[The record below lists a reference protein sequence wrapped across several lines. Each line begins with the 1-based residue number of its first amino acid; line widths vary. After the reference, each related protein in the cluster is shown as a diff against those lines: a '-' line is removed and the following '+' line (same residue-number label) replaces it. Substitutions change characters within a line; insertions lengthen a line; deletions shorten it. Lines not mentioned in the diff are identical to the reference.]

1 MPRIGIRYKIMGM
14 AMGGAVLASIILVT
28 VGAWQSNVFGDQAE
42 AEVSKLMDADLD
54 HITEGVYNL
63 VKAQD
68 EAVQLK
74 VNHDLNVARHLLQN
88 KGAVALSDDTMT
100 WTAVNQYTQEAV
112 EVELP
117 MMLVGG
123 TWLGPNTD
131 LNTETPV
138 VDEVKGLVG
147 GTATIFQRM
156 NEEGDILRVATNVE
170 KLDSTRAIGTY
181 IPAVNPD
188 GTPNPVVS
196 TVMQGKT
203 YRGIAYVV
211 NAWYITAYEP
221 IFDQQGEIIGVLYVG
236 VKQENIESL
245 RQAILQT
252 RVGETGYV
260 YVLGGKGDD
269 RGHYIISKNGEQDGL
284 DIWEARDTEGRLFI
298 QSIVEKAISLEPGQF
313 ATERYPWRN
322 PGEPKP
328 RWKVA
333 RIAYYEPWD
342 WVIGVGAYEEE
353 FEEIHAQLQASRSR
367 MIGIFAVA
375 GFCLVALGGATAW
388 VIARGIS
395 APLSLVTQAVT
406 KLAEDSLPGLIASIQ
421 AVADGDLST
430 TICLETDSIEVRS
443 GDELE
448 DMAHA
453 FNGMNGALDT
463 AGAALG
469 QMVANLRDL
478 VGQVVAGAQSVGVS
492 ADELSSAADQ
502 AAQSALQVAAAIQQV
517 ARGAAHQNESVAQAT
532 GAVAQ
537 VTSMID
543 GVARGAHEQSTAVIQ
558 STEITTRI
566 SGAVEQVVASAQRME
581 NVRKTVEM
589 ASQKVHEMGERSRQI
604 VAITNLLDE
613 IAGQTNI
620 LALNAA
626 VEAAK
631 AKEHGQS
638 FAVVANEVR
647 RLARNSG
654 AGTQEIAALIRAVQR
669 TVAEAIAAMEESA
682 LQVNRQVADIS
693 TVTQQMSAS
702 TSKLVNAANAVSAVV
717 EENIAA
723 TEEMS
728 AGAGKVTQA
737 MKEISAISEE
747 NNAASEEMNVSVE
760 LMNTMAEQVTVSARS
775 LAGMAQHLEAS
786 VAQFKLPDG
795 RVDEETR
802 L

>member
-1 MPRIGIRYKIMGM
+1 MGM
-14 AMGGAVLASIILVT
+14 AMGGAVLASIVLIT

-42 AEVSKLMDADLD
+42 AEVRKLMDADLD
-54 HITEGVYNL
+54 HIAEGVYNL

-74 VNHDLNVARHLLQN
+74 VNHDLNVARHVLHRE
-88 KGAVALSDDTMT
+88 GSVTLSDEMIT
-100 WTAVNQYTQEAV
+100 WAAVNQYTQEAI

-117 MMLVGG
+117 MMMVGG
-123 TWLGPNTD
+123 AWLGRNTD
-131 LNTETPV
+131 LETETLV
-138 VDEVKGLVG
+138 VDEVKELVG

-156 NEEGDILRVATNVE
+156 NEQGDILRVATNVE
-170 KLDSTRAIGTY
+170 KLDGTRAIGTY

-221 IFDQQGEIIGVLYVG
+221 IFDGRGEIVGVLYVG
-236 VKQENIESL
+236 VKQENVESL
-245 RQAILQT
+245 RQAILKTQ
-252 RVGETGYV
+252 VGETGYV

-269 RGHYIISKNGEQDGL
+269 RGHYIISKNGETDGL
-284 DIWEARDTEGRLFI
+284 NIWEAKDTEGRYFI

-313 ATERYPWRN
+313 VTERYPWRN
-322 PGEPKP
+322 PGEPEP

-353 FEEIHAQLQASRSR
+353 FEEIYTQLQASRSR
-367 MIGIFAVA
+367 MIGLFVVA
-375 GFCLVALGGATAW
+375 GLCLVTLGGATAW
-388 VIARGIS
+388 LIARGIS

-406 KLAEDSLPGLIASIQ
+406 RLAEGSLPGLTQSIQ
-421 AVADGDLST
+421 AVAEGDLST
-430 TICLETDSIEVRS
+430 TIHLETDPIEVRS

-448 DMAHA
+448 DMARA
-453 FNGMNGALDT
+453 FNAMNAALTT
-463 AGAALG
+463 ASEALG
-469 QMVANLRDL
+469 QMIASLRDL
-478 VGQVVAGAQSVGVS
+478 VGHVVASAHSVGEA
-492 ADELSSAADQ
+492 ADGLSSAADQ
-502 AAQSALQVAAAIQQV
+502 AAQASLQVATAIQQI
-517 ARGAAHQNESVAQAT
+517 AQGAVHQSESVAQAT

-537 VTSMID
+537 ATHMID
-543 GVARGAHEQSTAVIQ
+543 SVARGAQEQSAAVIR

-566 SGAVEQVVASAQRME
+566 SSAVEQVVASARRME
-581 NVRKTVEM
+581 NVREMVEL
-589 ASQKVHEMGERSRQI
+589 ASQKVYEMGERSRQV
-604 VAITNLLDE
+604 VAITHLLDE

-631 AKEHGQS
+631 AKEHGKG

-647 RLARNSG
+647 RLARNSST
-654 AGTQEIAALIRAVQR
+654 GTQEIATLIRTMQR
-669 TVAEAIAAMEESA
+669 TVAEAVAAMEESA
-682 LQVNRQVADIS
+682 SQVNQQVTDIS
-693 TVTQQMSAS
+693 TVTQKMSAS
-702 TSKLVNAANAVSAVV
+702 TSEMVNAANAVSAVV
-717 EENIAA
+717 EENITA

-728 AGAGKVTQA
+728 AGAGEVAQA
-737 MKEISAISEE
+737 MEEISAISEE
-747 NNAASEEMNVSVE
+747 NNTASEEVKISMEQMNA
-760 LMNTMAEQVTVSARS
+760 MAERVTVSAHS
-775 LAGMAQHLEAS
+775 LAAMAQHLQAS

-795 RVDEETR
+795 PDQ
-802 L
+802 

>member
-1 MPRIGIRYKIMGM
+1 MPRIKIRTKIIGM
-14 AMGGAVLASIILVT
+14 AMGGAVLASIVLVT

-42 AEVSKLMDADLD
+42 IEVRKLMDADLD
-54 HITEGVYNL
+54 HIAEGVYNL

-74 VNHDLNVARHLLQN
+74 VNYDLNVARRVLHHE
-88 KGAVALSDDTMT
+88 GTVTLSDDTIT
-100 WTAVNQYTQEAV
+100 WTAVNQYTQEAI

-117 MMLVGG
+117 MMLIGG
-123 TWLGPNTD
+123 AWLGQNTD
-131 LNTETPV
+131 LGTETLV
-138 VDEVKGLVG
+138 VDEVKELVG

-156 NEEGDILRVATNVE
+156 NEQGDILRVATNVE

-221 IFDQQGEIIGVLYVG
+221 MFDRQGEIVGVLYVG
-236 VKQENIESL
+236 VKQENVESL
-245 RQAILQT
+245 RQAILKT

-269 RGHYIISKNGEQDGL
+269 RGHYIISRNGESDGL
-284 DIWEARDTEGRLFI
+284 DIWDAKDTEDRYFI

-333 RIAYYEPWD
+333 RITYYEPWD

-367 MIGIFAVA
+367 MIGLFVVA
-375 GFCLVALGGATAW
+375 GLCLVILGGATAW

-406 KLAEDSLPGLIASIQ
+406 RLAEDGLPGLIQSIQ
-421 AVADGDLST
+421 AVAEGDLSA
-430 TICLETDSIEVRS
+430 TIHLETAPVEVRS

-453 FNGMNGALDT
+453 FNGMNAALET
-463 AGAALG
+463 AGVALS

-478 VGQVVAGAQSVGVS
+478 VGHVVAGAHSVGVA

-502 AAQSALQVAAAIQQV
+502 AARSTLQVAAAIQQI
-517 ARGAAHQNESVAQAT
+517 AQGAAHQSESMAQAT

-537 VTSMID
+537 VTHMID
-543 GVARGAHEQSTAVIQ
+543 GVARGAQEQSTAVIQ
-558 STEITTRI
+558 SAEITTRI
-566 SGAVEQVVASAQRME
+566 SSAVEQVVASAQRME
-581 NVRKTVEM
+581 NVRKTVEL
-589 ASQKVHEMGERSRQI
+589 ASQKVYEMGDRSRQI
-604 VAITNLLDE
+604 VAITSLLDE

-631 AKEHGQS
+631 AKEHGRS

-654 AGTQEIAALIRAVQR
+654 TGTQEIAALIRTVQR
-669 TVAEAIAAMEESA
+669 TVAEAVAAMEESA
-682 LQVNRQVADIS
+682 LQVNQQVTDIS

-702 TSKLVNAANAVSAVV
+702 TSELVSAANAVSAVV

-747 NNAASEEMNVSVE
+747 NNAASEEVKVSVE
-760 LMNTMAEQVTVSARS
+760 QMNAMAERVTFSAHS
-775 LAGMAQHLEAS
+775 LAAMAQHLGAS

-802 L
+802 A